1 MARKA
6 VLITGASRGIGR
18 AAAELFARRGYG
30 VLINYRQDAGAAHEL
45 EKQLLDSGADALAVQ
60 ADVAQEER
68 CSE

>member
-30 VLINYRQDAGAAHEL
+30 VLINYRQDAEAAHAL
-45 EKQLLDSGADALAVQ
+45 EKQLIGGDSCKAVWLY
-60 ADVAQEER
+60 R
-68 CSE
+68 CVGQ